1 MEKREG
7 GHGHQK
13 ESGKAVGPTEIRS
26 DGQKLSVLQ
35 QHQRPIPR
43 SKRGKRLFSDFG
55 RAKLEQVPYTKKG
68 FNNTAQ
74 HVWGYFKKVATQE
87 EKDEFFERLENCS
100 SLPDEFDKGEP
111 AAEHLLS
118 YIKETLLISH
128 PKPYLNQS
136 SILK

>member
-1 MEKREG
+1 MDTRKKAEKQWAQQKYEVMAKSYRFYSSIRDRFREA
-7 GHGHQK
+7 K
-13 ESGKAVGPTEIRS
+13 EEKDYLAILEEL
-26 DGQKLSVLQ
+26 KE
-35 QHQRPIPR
+35 
-43 SKRGKRLFSDFG
+43 
-55 RAKLEQVPYTKKG
+55 LEQVPYTKKG

-74 HVWGYFKKVATQE
+74 HVWGYFKKVATLE

-128 PKPYLNQS
+128 PQPYLNQS

>member
-1 MEKREG
+1 MDPRKKAEKQWAQQKYEVMAKSYRYYSGIRDRFREA
-7 GHGHQK
+7 K
-13 ESGKAVGPTEIRS
+13 EEEDYAAILEELKE
-26 DGQKLSVLQ
+26 
-35 QHQRPIPR
+35 
-43 SKRGKRLFSDFG
+43 
-55 RAKLEQVPYTKKG
+55 LEQLPYTKKG

-74 HVWGYFKKVATQE
+74 HLWGYFNRGATQE

-118 YIKETLLISH
+118 YIKKTLLASH
-128 PKPYLNQS
+128 PQPYLSQS